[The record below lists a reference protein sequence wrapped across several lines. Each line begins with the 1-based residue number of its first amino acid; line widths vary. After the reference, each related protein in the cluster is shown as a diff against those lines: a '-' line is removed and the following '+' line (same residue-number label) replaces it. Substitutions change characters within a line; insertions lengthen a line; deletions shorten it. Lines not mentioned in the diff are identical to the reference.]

1 MRNSLVLA
9 IAAIFA
15 FQSSD
20 AQKVDLDRYWYSTS
34 SRSLPTNPLPQGS
47 RTYRIEVTNSSIISG
62 IYSNEALK
70 NNLAIDGFKNTE
82 PKAHLNISLFFA
94 DLNFEKTGINERKE
108 EIKDKAGKVTGQKS
122 YYSAWG
128 HYRFGVDVYVKDSSL
143 GVLDHWQPVSTNS
156 VLTYTSSEFG
166 SQAEA
171 ANYFNN
177 NVGEIKRNLAKS
189 NTDNALV
196 TIKNSL
202 KTKYGYPVTTY
213 RDFLWILDSKKH
225 DEYKKHQEM
234 WDLLK
239 SITVKI
245 NGAENISESVKNEL
259 KPVIEYFTSLRTKY
273 ASDEKSDKKFRHC
286 SFYTIAKIH
295 LLLDSPEEAL
305 KEADLLVANGFD
317 VKDADLLKREAN
329 GMMERFKKN
338 GVTST
343 HFPIDITMN
352 NAPR

>member
-1 MRNSLVLA
+1 MRNSFLLA
-9 IAAIFA
+9 IATLFVYNLN
-15 FQSSD
+15 

-34 SRSLPTNPLPQGS
+34 SRSLPTNPLPEGS

-62 IYSNEALK
+62 IYSNESLK
-70 NNLAIDGFKNTE
+70 SALAIDGLKNTE
-82 PKAHLNISLFFA
+82 PKAHLNISIFFS

-128 HYRFGVDVYVKDSSL
+128 HYRFGIDVYVKDSNFA
-143 GVLDHWQPVSTNS
+143 VLDRFQPISTGNL
-156 VLTYTSSEFG
+156 LTYTSSEFG

-202 KTKYGYPVTTY
+202 KTKYGYPVATY

-225 DEYKKHQEM
+225 DEYKHHQEM
-234 WDLLK
+234 WDLFK
-239 SITVKI
+239 TITVKF
-245 NGAENISESVKNEL
+245 NGAENISESLKNEL
-259 KPVIEYFTSLRTKY
+259 NPVMEYFTSLRTRF
-273 ASDEKSDKKFRHC
+273 ASDDKTDKKFRHC
-286 SFYTIAKIH
+286 SYYTMAKIH
-295 LLLDSPEEAL
+295 LLLDNPEAAL
-305 KEADLLVANGFD
+305 KEADLLVSNGFD

-329 GMMERFKKN
+329 SLIDRFKKN

-343 HFPIDITMN
+343 HFPMDITAN

>member
-1 MRNSLVLA
+1 MRKPLLLA
-9 IAAIFA
+9 IAAIIIHNVN
-15 FQSSD
+15 

-34 SRSLPTNPLPQGS
+34 SRSLPTNPLPEGS

-62 IYSNEALK
+62 IYSNEGLKSALG
-70 NNLAIDGFKNTE
+70 IDGLKNTE
-82 PKAHLNISLFFA
+82 PKAHLNVSLFFS
-94 DLNFEKTGINERKE
+94 DLNFEKTGVNERKE

-128 HYRFGVDVYVKDSSL
+128 HYRFGIDVYVKDSNL
-143 GVLDHWQPVSTNS
+143 GVLDHFQPVSTGNL
-156 VLTYTSSEFG
+156 LTYTSSEYG

-177 NVGEIKRNLAKS
+177 NIGEIKRNLAKS

-225 DEYKKHQEM
+225 DEYKQHQEM
-234 WDLLK
+234 WDLFK
-239 SITVKI
+239 SITVKF
-245 NGAENISESVKNEL
+245 NGAENVSESLKTEL
-259 KPVIEYFTSLRTKY
+259 NPVMEYFTSLRTKY
-273 ASDEKSDKKFRHC
+273 ASDDKSDKKFRHC
-286 SFYTIAKIH
+286 SYYTMAKIY
-295 LLLDSPEEAL
+295 LLLDNPEAAL
-305 KEADLLVANGFD
+305 KEADLLVTNGFD
-317 VKDADLLKREAN
+317 VKDADLLKRDAN
-329 GMMERFKKN
+329 SLIDRFKKN
-338 GVTST
+338 GVNST
-343 HFPIDITMN
+343 HFPIDISIN